1 MSTDLGD
8 SKIIAENGGKGKY
21 TLNIHRVAV

>member
-8 SKIIAENGGKGKY
+8 SKIIAENEGKGKY
-21 TLNIHRVAV
+21 TLIIHRETA